1 MLVNMTGTARAA
13 AGSRARRERAERIL
27 DAAAESLRRH
37 GYRRVSIDDVAG
49 AAGVGKGTIY
59 LHWKTREALFWAALQ
74 REAMRLLEDLVAR
87 LDADPRLALPDRLMP
102 AIYVAVGDRPLVRAL
117 LTSDAEVLGALAAD
131 QEVAAAQ
138 REFAGNPD
146 YLGLLA
152 ARGLLR
158 DGLTPKRAGKILGRV
173 MAGFFAVP
181 AGGDGGGSDGGD
193 GKAAGGSGGGEDG
206 ELLAEV
212 MARTLMPDPPYNPD
226 AVAAVGADVSGLFR
240 GIIAVQREQL
250 ERAY

>member
-1 MLVNMTGTARAA
+1 MTGTTRAP
-13 AGSRARRERAERIL
+13 AGSLARRERAERIL
-27 DAAAESLRRH
+27 DVAAGSLLRH
-37 GYRRVSIDDVAG
+37 GYRRVSIDDVAT

-74 REAMRLLEDLVAR
+74 REAMRLLEDLVR
-87 LDADPRLALPDRLMP
+87 GLDTDPRLAPPDRLMP
-102 AIYVAVGDRPLVRAL
+102 AIYAGVGERPLVRAL
-117 LTSDAEVLGALAAD
+117 LTDDAEVLGALAAD

-152 ARGLLR
+152 AHGLLR
-158 DGLTPKRAGKILGRV
+158 DGLTPKRAGTILGRV
-173 MAGFFAVP
+173 MTGFLTPPADEEAGEEA
-181 AGGDGGGSDGGD
+181 
-193 GKAAGGSGGGEDG
+193 G
-206 ELLAEV
+206 ELLGDV
-212 MARTLMPDPPYNPD
+212 MARTLMPDPPLD
-226 AVAAVGADVSGLFR
+226 EEAVGALADDVSGLFR